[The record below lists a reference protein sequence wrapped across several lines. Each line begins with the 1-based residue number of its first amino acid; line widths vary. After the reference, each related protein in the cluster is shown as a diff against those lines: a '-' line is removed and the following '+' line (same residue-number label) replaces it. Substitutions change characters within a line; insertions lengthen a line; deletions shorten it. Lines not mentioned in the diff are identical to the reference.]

1 MEPKHLGALAL
12 ILFGGYFLFGNLGIL
27 RSSHIF
33 WPSSDCPGTSRSL
46 PSELETKTHS
56 Q

>member
-12 ILFGGYFLFGNLGIL
+12 ILFGGYFYSAISEFCQFPYLLAP
-27 RSSHIF
+27 R
-33 WPSSDCPGTSRSL
+33 PDCPGTSRSL